1 MSSQNLGSL
10 MTLIVTA
17 ITKMIVLSRTY
28 EPLSTGLG
36 LLVILLLIVLL
47 VQKELIRAL
56 EGRRSSRWLRFLDL
70 AIAPLVLIF
79 GLIMLLRLFNLIIP
93 R

>member
-1 MSSQNLGSL
+1 
-10 MTLIVTA
+10 MTFMAQMV
-17 ITKMIVLSRTY
+17 MLSHTY
-28 EPLSTGLG
+28 EPFSTGLG
-36 LLVILLLIVLL
+36 LLVILLLVALL

-56 EGRRSSRWLRFLDL
+56 GGWGLSRWQHLLDF
-70 AIAPLVLIF
+70 AIAPLVLAF

>member
-1 MSSQNLGSL
+1 

-17 ITKMIVLSRTY
+17 ITQMIILSRSY

-36 LLVILLLIVLL
+36 LQVILLLIVLL

-56 EGRRSSRWLRFLDL
+56 EGWRSSRWLRLLDF
-70 AIAPLVLIF
+70 AIAPLVLAS
-79 GLIMLLRLFNLIIP
+79 GLIMLLNLLNLIIP